1 MDREL
6 IDELRRALMQFIT
19 WAEHPMR
26 GLADQTTQVRVS
38 WRTDQTVR
46 EVVVRRLRDLFPQA
60 RIGVRRW

>member
-1 MDREL
+1 
-6 IDELRRALMQFIT
+6 MQFIT
-19 WAEHPMR
+19 LAEHPMR

-46 EVVVRRLRDLFPQA
+46 EVVERRLRDLFPQA